1 MTTKHLV
8 NLEVT
13 VHLAPLHKRAFD
25 FIPDTFDTLMPSN
38 AIDLAIVDATEP
50 LVTVLADKVTATYTL
65 CLETSLSP
73 QAALEAYQKNA
84 CIDWSGRL
92 VNGDDWE
99 SIMHRAILL
108 P

>member
-1 MTTKHLV
+1 MNKPHLV

-13 VHLAPLHKRAFD
+13 VHLAPLHKRAFE
-25 FIPDTFDTLMPSN
+25 FIPNAFETLLPSN

-50 LVTVLADKVTATYTL
+50 LVTVYGDKITATYTL
-65 CLETSLSP
+65 CLETSLSRE
-73 QAALEAYQKNA
+73 AALEAYEKNA
-84 CIDWSGRL
+84 CIDWSGHL

-99 SIMHRAILL
+99 SIMHFATLL

>member
-1 MTTKHLV
+1 
-8 NLEVT
+8 
-13 VHLAPLHKRAFD
+13 
-25 FIPDTFDTLMPSN
+25 MPSN

-50 LVTVLADKVTATYTL
+50 LVTVYGDKVTATYTL
-65 CLETSLSP
+65 CLETSLPP
-73 QAALEAYQKNA
+73 QAALEAYEKNA
-84 CIDWSGRL
+84 SIDWSGHL